1 MGKGKVAPAPV
12 MVVCAAACRLNA
24 MAAPPIKTFVNRFFM
39 KCLFLESMNR
49 RGITPN
55 CDVDRKATDPV

>member
-24 MAAPPIKTFVNRFFM
+24 KAAPPIRTFVNMFFM
-39 KCLFLESMNR
+39 KYLFL
-49 RGITPN
+49 
-55 CDVDRKATDPV
+55 